1 MGVPS
6 SRGPSADSTTSTR
19 STPPSPD
26 DPVHVYGTQVAERRP
41 SDVTVAARVEDSE
54 TDSLFRISAGG
65 ESAAIRRTLASSAG
79 LLAVGPF
86 LAEFGGLAVL
96 PTL

>member
-1 MGVPS
+1 
-6 SRGPSADSTTSTR
+6 
-19 STPPSPD
+19 
-26 DPVHVYGTQVAERRP
+26 
-41 SDVTVAARVEDSE
+41 VTAAARVEDSE